1 MAAGAFLT
9 ITTFISIL
17 IVTYIDNNFEKERLD
32 KSISINNHSFNR
44 KKDVGLLAKITSLP
58 YVLISFYL
66 KLDFLAFR
74 YNIST

>member
-1 MAAGAFLT
+1 MAAGVFL
-9 ITTFISIL
+9 IIMTFISIL

-32 KSISINNHSFNR
+32 ESISISNRSFNR
-44 KKDVGLLAKITSLP
+44 KKDDGVLAKITSLP

-74 YNIST
+74 YNICT